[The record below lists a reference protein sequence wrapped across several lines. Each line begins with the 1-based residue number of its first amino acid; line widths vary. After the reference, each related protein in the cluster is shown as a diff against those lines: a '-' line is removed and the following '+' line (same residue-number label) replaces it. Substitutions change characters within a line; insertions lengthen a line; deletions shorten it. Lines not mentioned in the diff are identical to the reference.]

1 MASDYSV
8 ICKLGGYVNSNPE
21 LISSY
26 PSLDSSL
33 EADILSKCFP
43 LGSKYGEFIVDKY
56 NKYSLLSYI
65 FRVNQTGDRD
75 DLFSLSVLL
84 TKRDKTEIYKPV
96 LKSLIDILDANGI
109 LGQDILTEYQQII
122 FEGINQEKDIYIEN
136 VAIDLSNIFKEI
148 KSKILKQKPKLKG
161 SFL

>member
-1 MASDYSV
+1 
-8 ICKLGGYVNSNPE
+8 
-21 LISSY
+21 
-26 PSLDSSL
+26 
-33 EADILSKCFP
+33 
-43 LGSKYGEFIVDKY
+43 
-56 NKYSLLSYI
+56 LL
-65 FRVNQTGDRD
+65 N
-75 DLFSLSVLL
+75 
-84 TKRDKTEIYKPV
+84 KRDKTEIYKPV